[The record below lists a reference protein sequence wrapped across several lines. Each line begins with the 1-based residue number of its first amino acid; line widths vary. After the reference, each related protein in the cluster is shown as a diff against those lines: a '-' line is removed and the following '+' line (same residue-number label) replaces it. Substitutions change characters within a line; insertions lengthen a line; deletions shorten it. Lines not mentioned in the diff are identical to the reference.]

1 MSDHKS
7 VAICDIQFDSGL
19 SGKANAEV
27 SSKTLWSVEEALA
40 SRVNSWEN
48 WLCAAGTENLHI
60 SADGNLFSATC
71 RVGGYLGNVFE
82 GQMSLPEKWITCTK
96 KWCMCGADM
105 QIRKTK
111 DPRLVSMARNPLPK
125 DAEAESL
132 GDATKR
138 VNAALSANLVVPAQ
152 HEAHAAFPKSITW
165 DLSRRC
171 NYACSYCHPSVSNQ
185 FDSHHSQKTLLEA
198 VDRLERRFCRGEKA
212 KWVFT
217 GGEPTIN
224 PAFMDVVDRINS
236 YGHTIHVQSNG
247 SRGPAYFRELIAK
260 ACVGLSLHLEAD
272 ATERFF
278 ETCAAVIDEK
288 DKNETASRMWFGVRI
303 MVGPGRVAEAIAIKR
318 RLNEIPGFSK
328 WAHINLSP
336 LYKRLKQDELMEY
349 AEEEFRQLLQHA

>member
-7 VAICDIQFDSGL
+7 VAICDL
-19 SGKANAEV
+19 KSGKEA

-40 SRVNSWEN
+40 ARVNSWEG
-48 WLCAAGTENLHI
+48 WFCAAGSENLHI

-82 GQMSLPEKWITCTK
+82 GQMSLPEKWIVCTK

-105 QIRKTK
+105 QIRKAK
-111 DPRLVSMARNPLPK
+111 NAELIASARQPLPK
-125 DAEAESL
+125 DADVESQ
-132 GDATKR
+132 GDVAKR
-138 VNAALSANLVVPAQ
+138 AAAALAANLVVPAQ
-152 HEAHAAFPKSITW
+152 HDTHLAFPKSITW

-171 NYACSYCHPSVSNQ
+171 NYSCSYCHPSVSNQ
-185 FDSHHSQKTLLEA
+185 YESHHSQRTLLEA

-236 YGHTIHVQSNG
+236 YGHTVHVQSNG

-272 ATERFF
+272 AVDRFL
-278 ETCAAVIDEK
+278 ETCAAIVDEK
-288 DKNETASRMWFGVRI
+288 ETNELASRMWFGVRI
-303 MVGPGRVAEAIAIKR
+303 MVGPGRVEEAIALKR
-318 RLNEIPGFSK
+318 RLQEISGFSK
-328 WAHINLSP
+328 WGNLNMSP
-336 LYKRLKQDELMEY
+336 LYKRLKQDELMDYSKDEY
-349 AEEEFRQLLQHA
+349 QELLRHV

>member
-7 VAICDIQFDSGL
+7 VAICDVKTGESAQ
-19 SGKANAEV
+19 A

-40 SRVNSWEN
+40 ARVNSWEG
-48 WLCAAGTENLHI
+48 WFCAAGSENLHI

-82 GQMSLPEKWITCTK
+82 GQMSLPAQWISCTK
-96 KWCMCGADM
+96 KWCMCGSDM

-111 DPRLVSMARNPLPK
+111 DAALISRARDQLPEN
-125 DAEAESL
+125 AEAEQRQEVE
-132 GDATKR
+132 GR
-138 VNAALSANLVVPAQ
+138 VRAALAANLVVPAQ
-152 HEAHAAFPKSITW
+152 HEAHLAFPKSITW

-185 FDSHHSQKTLLEA
+185 HDSHHSEATLLEA
-198 VDRLERRFCRGEKA
+198 VDRIERRFCRGEKS

-224 PAFMDVVDRINS
+224 PAFVTVVDKINS

-247 SRGPAYFRELIAK
+247 SRGAAYFRELISK
-260 ACVGLSLHLEAD
+260 ACVGLSMHLEAG
-272 ATERFF
+272 ATDRFL
-278 ETCAAVIDEK
+278 ETCQAIVNEK
-288 DKNETASRMWFGVRI
+288 ANNPSASKMWFGVRI
-303 MVGPGRVAEAIAIKR
+303 MTGPGRVSEAIAIKR
-318 RLNEIPGFSK
+318 RLFEIEGFDK

-349 AEEEFRQLLQHA
+349 SAEEFAELLQHS